1 VQSRNTP
8 PVFALVWVILP
19 NSVNL
24 RWNLKASPELLL
36 SIPIHSG

>member
-1 VQSRNTP
+1 VQTRNTP
-8 PVFALVWVILP
+8 PIFARIWGILS

-24 RWNLKASPELLL
+24 RWNQKASPELTT